1 VRKGTSPQSFTAIA
15 SFVDAAVID
24 SAAKSDKNAAWVRH
38 RAPARGGQATTP
50 GPSRTDR
57 LTSGAIA
64 GSKAPERSGKAA
76 KRSVGIARHDAA
88 ISLNSLSA
96 HAPTRQS
103 GQNSTRTSVSKHFA
117 TSGANHYLF
126 KWRRIMIQNLC
137 VRLVRQTSARLHG
150 RCQSPETFRL
160 TGCSCAGAAPGC
172 AGGGRISFAA

>member
-24 SAAKSDKNAAWVRH
+24 SAAKSDKNAACVRH

-64 GSKAPERSGKAA
+64 GSKAAERSGKAA
-76 KRSVGIARHDAA
+76 KRSVSIARHDAA
-88 ISLNSLSA
+88 ISPQLALGPRSNTSK
-96 HAPTRQS
+96 
-103 GQNSTRTSVSKHFA
+103 RTKFHPHIDLETFC
-117 TSGANHYLF
+117 YERCRPLPF
-126 KWRRIMIQNLC
+126 KWRRIMVQNLC

>member
-1 VRKGTSPQSFTAIA
+1 MAVALAEQGPPHLAAFPRRGNRSAPPSSAFAGTCRERSRPRCREISNRKASGVRKGTSPQSFTAIA

-76 KRSVGIARHDAA
+76 KGSVSIARHDAA
-88 ISLNSLSA
+88 ISPQLALGPRSNTS
-96 HAPTRQS
+96 R
-103 GQNSTRTSVSKHFA
+103 RTKFHPHIGLETFC
-117 TSGANHYLF
+117 YE
-126 KWRRIMIQNLC
+126 
-137 VRLVRQTSARLHG
+137 
-150 RCQSPETFRL
+150 RCQPLSVQM
-160 TGCSCAGAAPGC
+160 A
-172 AGGGRISFAA
+172 